1 MEALFRARKDPM
13 AKTTTVTFD
22 SLSAHAVVAP
32 VSCQRVTLRE
42 TASDTA
48 PVSYTV
54 FAPSSSDAGFVK
66 FPGEATAFAASNGLI
81 QAGDV
86 VGYVQPASGTITFTL
101 ICE

>member
-1 MEALFRARKDPM
+1 M

-42 TASDTA
+42 SAADAS

-54 FAPSSSDAGFVK
+54 FAPTASDPGFVK
-66 FPGEATAFAASNGLI
+66 YPAEATVFAATNGMI
-81 QAGDV
+81 QAGDI
-86 VGYVQPASGTITFTL
+86 VGYAQPASGTVTFTL

>member
-1 MEALFRARKDPM
+1 M
-13 AKTTTVTFD
+13 AKTTSVVYD

-32 VSCQRVTLRE
+32 VSCQRITLRE

-54 FAPSSSDAGFVK
+54 SAPSSSDPGFVK
-66 FPGEATAFAASNGLI
+66 YPVEATVFASARNGLI
-81 QAGDV
+81 QAGDT

>member
-1 MEALFRARKDPM
+1 M
-13 AKTTTVTFD
+13 AKTATVTFD

-32 VSCQRVTLRE
+32 VSCRAITLRE
-42 TASDTA
+42 TASDSS

-54 FAPSSSDAGFVK
+54 YAPSSSDPGFVK
-66 FPGEATAFAASNGLI
+66 YPAESTVFSSVNGMI
-81 QAGDV
+81 QGGDI

>member
-1 MEALFRARKDPM
+1 M

-22 SLSAHAVVAP
+22 SLSAHAVVSP
-32 VSCQRVTLRE
+32 ISCQRLTLRE
-42 TASDTA
+42 IASDSS

-54 FAPSSSDAGFVK
+54 FAPSSSDTGFVK
-66 FPGEATAFAASNGLI
+66 YPAESTVFAASNGLI
-81 QAGDV
+81 QTGDV